1 MFKRLE
7 NILGGEIRNRSRNER
22 REKLYLKFRNVTDK
36 ISSSFKYWNGG
47 YSVTYSGTQ
56 QALTRP
62 ASQPGSGD
70 GGAALNVW
78 YGWTGQPTN
87 PALSAVCA
95 TLQPTAAACL

>member
-1 MFKRLE
+1 MYRFAL
-7 NILGGEIRNRSRNER
+7 LCCT
-22 REKLYLKFRNVTDK
+22 LH
-36 ISSSFKYWNGG
+36 SSIDLSIWQNGG

-62 ASQPGSGD
+62 ASQPGSEE

-95 TLQPTAAACL
+95 TLQPTAAACRHKLDFLMTTQIS